1 MIPTAV
7 KIFGTAAAV
16 GFGTAAAVRIAHRPS
31 WPSGAARELGPT
43 PEKTCVDEAWAPA
56 QPLDKEVAAVL
67 SLPALLT
74 LAQFPSFHLTAD
86 AQIDALNALE
96 EYFAEVDEE
105 NVEGGTLLAF
115 PGVEGSSIA
124 DDGMDVGVRSAL
136 ERLENYRRFGAAAA
150 ASVVA
155 PDCAWPK
162 PFSRDVPFDAHE
174 ADIWQSLEQLATV
187 ALARRDGRQIR
198 ADVDPTGTVLDDRL
212 EACVGD
218 ELVVPL
224 RSPTTPA
231 PEISDDQEDQSWQL
245 THDAQVR
252 AYQELLSALSEPL
265 TTAPVSRAVATIAPR
280 CPWGDKQRYGLRM
293 TTLWYDV
300 RRLER
305 LADARL
311 SEEENP

>member
-1 MIPTAV
+1 MIPTAL

-16 GFGTAAAVRIAHRPS
+16 GFGTAAAVRVAQRPS
-31 WPSGAARELGPT
+31 RRHPELGPS
-43 PEKTCVDEAWAPA
+43 PEGGTCIDGPWAPA
-56 QPLDKEVAAVL
+56 QPLDKEVAATL
-67 SLPALLT
+67 PLPALLT
-74 LAQFPSFHLTAD
+74 LAQFPSFHLTVDAQAD
-86 AQIDALNALE
+86 ALDALE
-96 EYFAEVDEE
+96 QYFAEVDEE
-105 NVEGGTLLAF
+105 EVEGGTLLGF
-115 PGVEGSSIA
+115 PAVEGSSIPE
-124 DDGMDVGVRSAL
+124 DGMDVGVRTAL

-150 ASVVA
+150 TSVVA
-155 PDCAWPK
+155 PDCVWPE
-162 PFSRDVPFDAHE
+162 PFSRDLPSGAHE
-174 ADIWQSLEQLATV
+174 GDIWRSLEQIATV
-187 ALARRDGRQIR
+187 ALARRDERQLR
-198 ADVDPTGTVLDDRL
+198 VDVDPTGTVLDDRL

-218 ELVVPL
+218 ELVLPL

-231 PEISDDQEDQSWQL
+231 PEISDDQEDESWQL

-252 AYQELLSALSEPL
+252 AYKELLVALSDPL
-265 TTAPVSRAVATIAPR
+265 TTAPVSRAVAAVAPR